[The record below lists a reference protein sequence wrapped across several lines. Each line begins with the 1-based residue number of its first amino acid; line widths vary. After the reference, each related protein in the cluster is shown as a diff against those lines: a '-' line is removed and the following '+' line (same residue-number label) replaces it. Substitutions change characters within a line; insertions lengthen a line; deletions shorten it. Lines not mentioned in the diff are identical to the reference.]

1 LYFPNKSP
9 RVTKTPRLTSDSS
22 IALNGREAKEEI
34 TAEAAGRGHVKPE
47 GTAHQDFENEEED
60 IRSLPDSKK
69 RKKVKAPS
77 YAIPNKNY
85 TICVKYDSILQLEF
99 IKEDELVIVEQPW
112 LTVLNSL
119 PDPLERR
126 IYGT

>member
-1 LYFPNKSP
+1 MRDHQGQGK
-9 RVTKTPRLTSDSS
+9 VTPEEATSEDVAPEEALHQEGMKEGKEVTP
-22 IALNGREAKEEI
+22 
-34 TAEAAGRGHVKPE
+34 
-47 GTAHQDFENEEED
+47 
-60 IRSLPDSKK
+60 PDGIESKK
-69 RKKVKAPS
+69 RKKNQKPS
-77 YAIPNKNY
+77 AVVPNKNY

-112 LTVLNSL
+112 LTIVNSL

>member
-1 LYFPNKSP
+1 
-9 RVTKTPRLTSDSS
+9 
-22 IALNGREAKEEI
+22 
-34 TAEAAGRGHVKPE
+34 
-47 GTAHQDFENEEED
+47 
-60 IRSLPDSKK
+60 
-69 RKKVKAPS
+69 
-77 YAIPNKNY
+77 
-85 TICVKYDSILQLEF
+85 LEF

>member
-1 LYFPNKSP
+1 MKDHQGQGK
-9 RVTKTPRLTSDSS
+9 VTP
-22 IALNGREAKEEI
+22 E
-34 TAEAAGRGHVKPE
+34 EAAPE
-47 GTAHQDFENEEED
+47 EALHQEGLTEGKGVA
-60 IRSLPDSKK
+60 LPDGIESKK
-69 RKKVKAPS
+69 RRKIQKSSAVL
-77 YAIPNKNY
+77 PNRNY

-112 LTVLNSL
+112 LTVVNSL

>member
-1 LYFPNKSP
+1 MYFPNKSP
-9 RVTKTPRLTSDSS
+9 RVTKTPLLLSDSS
-22 IALNGREAKEEI
+22 SALNGREAKEEI
-34 TAEAAGRGHVKPE
+34 TAEVAGSGHATPE
-47 GTAHQDFENEEED
+47 GSAHQDVENKEES
-60 IRSLPDSKK
+60 IRALPDSKK

-77 YAIPNKNY
+77 YSVPNKNY

-99 IKEDELVIVEQPW
+99 VKEDELVIVEQPW

-126 IYGT
+126 MYGT